1 MTGTFSE
8 RIAGLRHLVGDGQ
21 RLQGVVAVDQRYS
34 LAQHEHLDWH
44 HPRGGGPK
52 FLERPLMDH
61 YHDYLSDYAKT
72 VLTDGGQPA
81 MKRSMEHLSD
91 QIEITAPVE
100 FTDLRRSGHPSVT
113 QGGRTVYDRPPKQHR
128 LTAEE
133 LRVKSRARMHALQA
147 AGLPWFFTRHGKV
160 IRVPGKGGR

>member
-8 RIAGLRHLVGDGQ
+8 RIAELRRMVGDGA
-21 RLQGVVAVDQRYS
+21 RLTGVVACDQIYAHR
-34 LAQHEHLDWH
+34 QHEELSYR
-44 HPRGGGPK
+44 HPRGGSAK
-52 FLERPLMDH
+52 YLEKPLMSH
-61 YHDYLSDYAKT
+61 YRDYLTDYAKT

-81 MKRSMEHLSD
+81 MKRSVEHLSD
-91 QIEITAPVE
+91 QVEVTAPVE